1 MNLSTIVFY
10 NQEGKM
16 RSGEYDIYKILGGQR
31 TGGEKQHNELG
42 STVEYPST
50 KLASHA
56 QNTFLIFGGIE

>member
-31 TGGEKQHNELG
+31 TGGEKQH
-42 STVEYPST
+42 
-50 KLASHA
+50 K
-56 QNTFLIFGGIE
+56 